1 MRSKVGNEGREM
13 VAEMLDCV
21 TPSFSTMSFCVS
33 PFCANIS
40 FNIRSLV
47 YLYIHLLQNHLLF
60 IIDWD
65 IFILINA
72 NNEDIFI
79 FFLCSINI

>member
-21 TPSFSTMSFCVS
+21 TPSFSAMSFCVS

-40 FNIRSLV
+40 FIYTFVSL
-47 YLYIHLLQNHLLF
+47 YLF
-60 IIDWD
+60 IAKLPFIYHRLGYIYIDK
-65 IFILINA
+65 
-72 NNEDIFI
+72 
-79 FFLCSINI
+79 C